1 MKYGG
6 RNFYEMTDLLKNLID
21 QFNEQEA
28 RLARCNNAEAIVV
41 ELEAFN
47 DNESFNDAA

>member
-1 MKYGG
+1 MNEE
-6 RNFYEMTDLLKNLID
+6 RNFYDTVEMLKNVID
-21 QFNEQEA
+21 KFNEQEA

-47 DNESFNDAA
+47 DNESFDDVA

>member
-1 MKYGG
+1 ME
-6 RNFYEMTDLLKNLID
+6 YEEVQKMLKNVID
-21 QFNEQEA
+21 KFNEQEA

-47 DNESFNDAA
+47 DNESFDDVA